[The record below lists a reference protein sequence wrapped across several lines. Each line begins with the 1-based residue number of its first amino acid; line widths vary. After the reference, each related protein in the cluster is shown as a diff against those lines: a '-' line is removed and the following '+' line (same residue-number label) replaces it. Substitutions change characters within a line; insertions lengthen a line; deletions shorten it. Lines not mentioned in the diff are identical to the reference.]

1 MLLCV
6 IVEVL
11 DADTLMEAPT
21 ETDMDSAA
29 VDDGLGVL
37 DGCTDGD
44 NSAETEAC
52 NDSLKAGVPV
62 ESNVAEV
69 EYESIGD
76 RLGTLESEAAAEDV
90 GLIGPEGDKLVVT
103 VPVFELVK
111 DWLGLDECDGVL
123 ELLEE
128 ALMDVLNV
136 GVLELVEEAVVVLES
151 IPVFVP

>member
-1 MLLCV
+1 
-6 IVEVL
+6 
-11 DADTLMEAPT
+11 MEGST
-21 ETDMDSAA
+21 ETVIDSAV
-29 VDDGLGVL
+29 VDECWGVL

-44 NSAETEAC
+44 DSEETEPFK
-52 NDSLKAGVPV
+52 DSVDTGVPV
-62 ESNVAEV
+62 DSNVAEV

-76 RLGTLESEAAAEDV
+76 RLGALESEAAAEDV
-90 GLIGPEGDKLVVT
+90 PLIGPEGDKLLVS

-128 ALMDVLNV
+128 ALIEADTV
-136 GVLELVEEAVVVLES
+136 GVLELVEEAVIDLES

>member
-1 MLLCV
+1 
-6 IVEVL
+6 
-11 DADTLMEAPT
+11 MEAPI
-21 ETDMDSAA
+21 ETVMDSAA

-37 DGCTDGD
+37 DGSTDGD
-44 NSAETEAC
+44 DSADTEPFK
-52 NDSLKAGVPV
+52 DSVDTGVPV

-103 VPVFELVK
+103 VTVFELVK

-128 ALMDVLNV
+128 ALIEADTV
-136 GVLELVEEAVVVLES
+136 GVLELVEDAVVDLES

>member
-11 DADTLMEAPT
+11 DTDTLMEAPI
-21 ETDMDSAA
+21 ETVMDSAA

-44 NSAETEAC
+44 DSADTEPLK
-52 NDSLKAGVPV
+52 DSLDTGVPV
-62 ESNVAEV
+62 ASSVAEV

-76 RLGTLESEAAAEDV
+76 RLGALESEAAAEDV

-103 VPVFELVK
+103 VTVFELVK
-111 DWLGLDECDGVL
+111 D
-123 ELLEE
+123 
-128 ALMDVLNV
+128 
-136 GVLELVEEAVVVLES
+136 
-151 IPVFVP
+151 